1 MQKLQTEE
9 QMVLQLKNVKIIT
22 TEKKQLKS
30 NHKYL
35 ILGANGQLGKQFA
48 KDLHA
53 RNESV
58 IAPDEKDCD
67 ITSIDILSQ
76 FIDSVKPT
84 VIINCAA
91 YNAVDLAEQ
100 QSDIATLI
108 NTTAVKNIAT
118 LCNEMKIF
126 FVHYSSDYV
135 FDGTKGNLYN
145 ENDVPNPLNVYGKSK
160 RAGEEAVLS
169 LGSKYLLF
177 RTSWVFGNGTQNFI
191 HKMLQWSQKNPVLKL
206 TADEVSVPTSTI
218 DLVDITLQSIDK
230 ELTGLYHLT
239 NSDYASRYEWG
250 RYIAKQLSL
259 KSTIIPVPMS
269 AFPSPAQRP
278 LFSAMSN
285 EQLQKDLGFTIPDW
299 RDAIQRFLIEYPVQ

>member
-1 MQKLQTEE
+1 MNNQ
-9 QMVLQLKNVKIIT
+9 
-22 TEKKQLKS
+22 
-30 NHKYL
+30 KYL

-48 KDLHA
+48 KDLSA
-53 RNESV
+53 RKETV

-67 ITSIDILSQ
+67 ITSIDFLSK
-76 FIDSVKPT
+76 FVDSVRPT

-100 QSDIATLI
+100 QSDTAYLI

-118 LCNEMKIF
+118 LCLDKNIF
-126 FVHYSSDYV
+126 LVHYSSDYV
-135 FDGTKGNLYN
+135 FDGLKGNLYT
-145 ENDVPNPLNVYGKSK
+145 EQDTANPLNIYGKSK
-160 RAGEEAVLS
+160 RVGEEAILS
-169 LGSKYLLF
+169 SGGQYLLF

-191 HKMLQWSQKNPVLKL
+191 HKMLQWSQKNSVLKL

-218 DLVDITLQSIDK
+218 DLVDITLRAINK
-230 ELTGLYHLT
+230 KLTGLYHLT

-250 RYIAKQLSL
+250 RYIAKQLSIQ
-259 KSTIIPVPMS
+259 STIIPVSIS

-285 EQLQKDLGFTIPDW
+285 QHLQHDLGITIPDW
-299 RDAIQRFLIEYPVQ
+299 RDAIRRFLIEYPVQ